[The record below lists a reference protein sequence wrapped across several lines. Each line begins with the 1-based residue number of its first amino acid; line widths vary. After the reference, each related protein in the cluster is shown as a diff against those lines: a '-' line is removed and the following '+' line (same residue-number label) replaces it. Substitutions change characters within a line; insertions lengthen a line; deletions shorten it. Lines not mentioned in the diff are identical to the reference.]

1 MRTMGAIAL
10 DMLNGVPPPARV
22 ERDPGTVDGILE
34 EARELA
40 ARAKRLG
47 YVLRVGIAPAPGGS
61 VLTATMRPIGDCP

>member
-47 YVLRVGIAPAPGGS
+47 YVLRVGIVPSPGGP
-61 VLTATMRPIGDCP
+61 VLTATMQPIGERP